1 MLRKIKAG
9 YDLRKG
15 NGVINHLV
23 FKEDLKIYG
32 KNENQLD
39 SIVQSVRV
47 VSEDLRMEFGISK
60 CATLVMKRGKLIN
73 CEGINMR
80 DNKVIRAM
88 KGDDDGYKYL
98 GVLEVDDIK
107 QTEMKQNVQKEYF
120 RRVRKILKS
129 KLNGG
134 NIIKAINAIERFL
147 SCV

>member
-1 MLRKIKAG
+1 MIAAICGLLNDTCHARRG
-9 YDLRKG
+9 DWG
-15 NGVINHLV
+15 
-23 FKEDLKIYG
+23 E
-32 KNENQLD
+32 NENQVD
-39 SIVQSVRV
+39 SLVQSVRV
-47 VSEDLRMEFGISK
+47 VSEDLRIEFGISK

-80 DNKVIRAM
+80 DKVIRAM

-98 GVLEVDDIK
+98 GVLEVDDRK
-107 QTEMKQNVQKEYF
+107 HTEMKGKVQKEYF
-120 RRVRKILKS
+120 RRVRKIRKS

>member
-9 YDLRKG
+9 YDLGKG

-60 CATLVMKRGKLIN
+60 CATLVMKNNARKL
-73 CEGINMR
+73 
-80 DNKVIRAM
+80 
-88 KGDDDGYKYL
+88 
-98 GVLEVDDIK
+98 
-107 QTEMKQNVQKEYF
+107 
-120 RRVRKILKS
+120 
-129 KLNGG
+129 
-134 NIIKAINAIERFL
+134 
-147 SCV
+147 

>member
-9 YDLRKG
+9 YDLGKG

-80 DNKVIRAM
+80 DKVIRAM

-98 GVLEVDDIK
+98 GVLEVDDRK
-107 QTEMKQNVQKEYF
+107 HTEMKGKVQKEYF
-120 RRVRKILKS
+120 RRVRKIRKS

>member
-9 YDLRKG
+9 YDLGKG

-60 CATLVMKRGKLIN
+60 CATLVMKSNARKL
-73 CEGINMR
+73 
-80 DNKVIRAM
+80 
-88 KGDDDGYKYL
+88 
-98 GVLEVDDIK
+98 
-107 QTEMKQNVQKEYF
+107 
-120 RRVRKILKS
+120 
-129 KLNGG
+129 
-134 NIIKAINAIERFL
+134 
-147 SCV
+147 